1 MSTQLRRQTFRAS
14 WLPERDPDITALNS
28 DWNGITRLR
37 TSIAPLTCDICG
49 VAPCI
54 NPSFCRLC
62 CEVDR
67 HLTRRRPSIERN
79 RPTPPTTIEA
89 VKQAVRDRGV
99 AALKQPP
106 TRARLHNCDAAARAE
121 IKQWLAAKFQ
131 KRIA

>member
-1 MSTQLRRQTFRAS
+1 MSTQVRRQTFRAS
-14 WLPERDPDITALNS
+14 RLPEGAPDITALNS

-67 HLTRRRPSIERN
+67 HLT
-79 RPTPPTTIEA
+79 
-89 VKQAVRDRGV
+89 
-99 AALKQPP
+99 
-106 TRARLHNCDAAARAE
+106 
-121 IKQWLAAKFQ
+121 
-131 KRIA
+131 